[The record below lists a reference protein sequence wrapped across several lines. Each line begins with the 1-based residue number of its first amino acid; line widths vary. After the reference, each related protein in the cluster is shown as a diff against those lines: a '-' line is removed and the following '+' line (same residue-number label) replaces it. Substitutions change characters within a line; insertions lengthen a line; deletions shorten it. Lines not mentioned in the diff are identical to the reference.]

1 MIVLKRTLALLTAL
15 ALLLS
20 CPALS
25 EGALPEPENAAR
37 DMFLGEATEEYLYE
51 ATLYFIASDG
61 VSLTQTSR
69 TLWVRSGETLLGVV
83 LEALFSSSGNPTQ
96 LSVAPS
102 DTRVV
107 TSELDC
113 SLATVN
119 LSIDARNVQS
129 EQELLMT
136 YLAVSATLLEIDG
149 IEAVNVLINDR
160 HEGLLTLPCGV
171 YTAVA
176 EDAAA
181 AWAQTQAEAERYLGA
196 SLGTITRTAAL
207 YFPSSDGLRLV
218 PETRSL
224 TFSREGDV
232 RVLLQELCAGPG
244 TLACANALVPAGET
258 LLSGEPVTTITG
270 GGERVLELNLRGAA
284 LEAAAN
290 AGVETWQVCGALTMT
305 LGSFLPELDAVRL
318 SVDGEPL
325 SEAWRDGEALSF
337 ADGMMRRKD
346 FSAFLGS
353 AVQLYLADAENALV
367 PREMAFS
374 PGSALSPRALLEALI
389 SEEIA
394 ASLGAFAPVPAQLSE
409 TDILGVQIEDGVA
422 SVNLSSRFYAA
433 CQSLD
438 EAQERTAVYAIVNTL
453 CGLTGVDGV
462 RFLFEGESVE
472 TLSENI
478 YMRSVLLPNPG
489 AAVTG

>member
-1 MIVLKRTLALLTAL
+1 M
-15 ALLLS
+15 
-20 CPALS
+20 
-25 EGALPEPENAAR
+25 
-37 DMFLGEATEEYLYE
+37 
-51 ATLYFIASDG
+51 
-61 VSLTQTSR
+61 
-69 TLWVRSGETLLGVV
+69 
-83 LEALFSSSGNPTQ
+83 
-96 LSVAPS
+96 
-102 DTRVV
+102 
-107 TSELDC
+107 
-113 SLATVN
+113 
-119 LSIDARNVQS
+119 
-129 EQELLMT
+129 
-136 YLAVSATLLEIDG
+136 
-149 IEAVNVLINDR
+149 
-160 HEGLLTLPCGV
+160 
-171 YTAVA
+171 
-176 EDAAA
+176 
-181 AWAQTQAEAERYLGA
+181 
-196 SLGTITRTAAL
+196 
-207 YFPSSDGLRLV
+207 

-353 AVQLYLADAENALV
+353 AVQLYLADAETPWFRARW
-367 PREMAFS
+367 PFRRQRAFAARVA
-374 PGSALSPRALLEALI
+374 GSAHFRGNRRLAGRLC
-389 SEEIA
+389 
-394 ASLGAFAPVPAQLSE
+394 PVPAQLSE